1 MATKLKHLKIT
12 KVDFVDEGANPD
24 AHIMLFK
31 RKPEEPSPV
40 FNPEIKIED
49 KDTRSFLK
57 RLADAFR
64 ATFESF
70 EPSGEEQVDKSA
82 TSFMEEYKLRNLD
95 KIVDDMWNVCYAL
108 NNSLCSILCD
118 EELDG
123 AQKLTAMTESLDE
136 FTVTTKEAI
145 KSWAAGDSIGVV
157 AKTDSDGEMSKRLV
171 NALTVTRDRLSEI
184 IEKSAA
190 VSEGD
195 PTANNNPKG
204 EQSDMKFDKSKMTPA
219 EKAMLE
225 QFEKNYGVAEDSAA
239 GNEPAPQNPEGVT
252 KGSEPAPVTTPQAA
266 PATPAAPVE
275 DPAAPAPSNDGDI
288 YKGLNPVVKAELESL
303 KKFKEDA
310 EDAALHAVA
319 KSYALIGKTDEELFP
334 VLKSLKQTNQTAYD
348 QMIAAL
354 DSAKAVVE
362 KSGVF
367 GEIGRSGNGATQQGG
382 AVKEVETKAG
392 ELMKSKNGLTFA
404 QAIDAV
410 LQADPELAKRYET
423 ED

>member
-136 FTVTTKEAI
+136 FTATTKEAI

-157 AKTDSDGEMSKRLV
+157 AKMDSDGEMSKRLV

-195 PTANNNPKG
+195 PPTNNNPKG
-204 EQSDMKFDKSKMTPA
+204 EQPDMKFDKSKMTPA

-225 QFEKNYGVAEDSAA
+225 QFEKNYGVADDPAA
-239 GNEPAPQNPEGVT
+239 DGAPASQSPEGVT
-252 KGSEPAPVTTPQAA
+252 KGNEPAPAA
-266 PATPAAPVE
+266 PAAV
-275 DPAAPAPSNDGDI
+275 PAAPAPGDDGDI
-288 YKGLNPVVKAELESL
+288 YKGLNPAVKAELESL

-334 VLKSLKQTNQTAYD
+334 VLKSLKQTSQTAYD

-354 DSAKAVVE
+354 DSAKAAVE

-367 GEIGRSGNGATQQGG
+367 GEIGKSGNGATQQGG